1 MADFATE
8 ASNIGAGI
16 GGFLNPIIGGNTKTT
31 VTEAPIAPTSN
42 NNNITIAIVV
52 VVLVVVGYFLIK
64 PKKAA

>member
-16 GGFLNPIIGGNTKTT
+16 GGFLNPIIGGTTKTT
-31 VTEAPIAPTSN
+31 VTEAPITKSN

-52 VVLVVVGYFLIK
+52 VVVVVVGYFLLK